1 LSARCVLAFSL
12 SLSLSLS
19 FSLSLCHFLGEPS
32 CSRYCRGSSA
42 RDCRPPF
49 CSAKTVWEEGKA
61 KGGENDFEI
70 FVAVHKFEGGGR
82 AYLNTD
88 RAFPASGSS
97 SWSSYSYSSS
107 SSSPLLL
114 VLGSCCR
121 CWILPHLFYPSSF
134 FFFIFLFFFSGLDLH
149 CLASANKLSRG
160 PPYVDPIVIIIV
172 LLARTGNERNSPSLS
187 FSSYVHYGVWIFYPN
202 AFYFFPVMNDQPFL
216 KASSVIIPITL

>member
-1 LSARCVLAFSL
+1 MQGRV
-12 SLSLSLS
+12 
-19 FSLSLCHFLGEPS
+19 
-32 CSRYCRGSSA
+32 RG
-42 RDCRPPF
+42 
-49 CSAKTVWEEGKA
+49 
-61 KGGENDFEI
+61 GGNDFEI

-88 RAFPASGSS
+88 RAFPASDSS
-97 SWSSYSYSSS
+97 SRSSYSYSSS
-107 SSSPLLL
+107 SSSPLPL

-172 LLARTGNERNSPSLS
+172 STCAVRKRAKFTLSSLLFVCAVWHLNFSSKCILFLS
-187 FSSYVHYGVWIFYPN
+187 FDGRSTSLESVSRY
-202 AFYFFPVMNDQPFL
+202 
-216 KASSVIIPITL
+216 VIISCTNSIRRFNTVFS